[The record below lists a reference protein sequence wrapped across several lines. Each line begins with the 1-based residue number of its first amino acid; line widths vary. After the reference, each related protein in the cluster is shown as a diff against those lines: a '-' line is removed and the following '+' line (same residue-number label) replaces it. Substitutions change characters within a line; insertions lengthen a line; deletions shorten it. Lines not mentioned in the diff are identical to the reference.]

1 MNYEAQFLSALL
13 KNQDMISV
21 MSGSSL
27 KDIIVSHK
35 DIWEFIY
42 KYYQDNKQTPPVSV
56 VHERFPDFQYNGE
69 LEGSSKHYKEVLVKA
84 KTRTDL
90 EYMITQALKA
100 LHSNEHD
107 PTLILNHFM
116 KRTTEIS
123 RETGSAVAVDLRDV
137 NHAVDHYSKVRA
149 LSDAH
154 GGQPGIMSG
163 FESFD
168 KDYPTGFAAGHF
180 VVLMGYSGLGKT
192 WFGIK
197 LMINAWLQG
206 YSPMIINLEMSPEEL
221 RDRIYFLIS
230 EYTMDDLVKA
240 KIDPENFKT
249 WAADFMEGRS
259 EFHLVGSEGFG
270 DFTTDMVQAKIEQY
284 KPDIVLCDYL
294 QLFSDRSRS
303 NSEIEKAKRTAREFK
318 QLATA
323 ARIPI
328 IVVTAVTGKDKKDRV
343 NPPEIAQVAWSSE
356 IEYAANLGFAV
367 HTNRDANQ
375 MPKDTDIVFRKNR
388 HGALTAFKVK
398 MDLDKGTIKE
408 IPPEDLMQ
416 WIDPD
421 GDDDP
426 LKFLEDK

>member
-13 KNQDMISV
+13 KNKDMISV
-21 MSGSSL
+21 LSGSSL

-35 DIWEFIY
+35 DIWEFVY
-42 KYYQDNKQTPPVSV
+42 NYYQNNKETPPVSV
-56 VHERFPDFQYNGE
+56 VHERFPDFQYNDK

-137 NHAVDHYSKVRA
+137 GHATNHYAKVKA

-240 KIDPENFKT
+240 KIDPENFKK
-249 WAADFMEGRS
+249 WALDFMEGRA
-259 EFHLVGSEGFG
+259 EFHLVGAEGFG